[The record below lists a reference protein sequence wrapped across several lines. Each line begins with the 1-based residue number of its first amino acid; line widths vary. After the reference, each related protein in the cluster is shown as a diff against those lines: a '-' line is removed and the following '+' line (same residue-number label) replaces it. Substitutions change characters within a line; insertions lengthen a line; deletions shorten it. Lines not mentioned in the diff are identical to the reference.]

1 MSVYLK
7 KSSGEI
13 LSNDY
18 LNMTTGDGSYTSTRD
33 PVSEGKW
40 YFEFTHHLGD
50 QYHIACFRSAI
61 SFACFYPQNI
71 LPSSVLYNSGMNMNV
86 SSNYYNLNLPNVD
99 PIHTIGIGINLHD
112 KLFLI
117 QSKEILL
124 FFSFDVPSDTKFYPL
139 FTEATS
145 PQLIFSDII
154 SVNFG
159 DKIFSYIIPEGF
171 KPWSNSLYYSV
182 SFYRRMSNILH
193 FFLFTID
200 LLLDLS

>member
-1 MSVYLK
+1 MPVYLK
-7 KSSGEI
+7 NSSGEI
-13 LSNDY
+13 VSNDY
-18 LNMTTGDGSYTSTRD
+18 LNMTTGDGGYTSTRD

-86 SSNYYNLNLPNVD
+86 TSNYYNLNLPNVD

-117 QSKEILL
+117 RSKEILL
-124 FFSFDVPSDTKFYPL
+124 VFSFDVPSDTKFYPL
-139 FTEATS
+139 FTEASTGS
-145 PQLIFSDII
+145 LLFSDII

-171 KPWSNSLYYSV
+171 KPWSNSFYS
-182 SFYRRMSNILH
+182 YITCNQNHYNINH
-193 FFLFTID
+193 IFLFAIN
-200 LLLDLS
+200 